1 MFEVPLMYN
10 KLLTSHSNLTDYEVD
25 IISGIIPVRELGIN
39 EAGNL
44 SKATLDFELTSPKVE
59 IFFPLPSEHNKK
71 TWHLHLPLLKV
82 II

>member
-1 MFEVPLMYN
+1 MFEVPLIYN

-44 SKATLDFELTSPKVE
+44 SKAILDFELTSPKVE
-59 IFFPLPSEHNKK
+59 IFSPSPQNVTRRHGIFTPLC
-71 TWHLHLPLLKV
+71 
-82 II
+82 